1 VTDRVNGFLDHGNY
15 IAYGYAAVVLHTL
28 GIPFAF
34 PVLHGKTRRGALVF
48 DVADIIKDA
57 LVMPL
62 AFQFGM
68 DSRKKDSAFRAELIG
83 KAQEMGIMDILFD
96 TAKSLCVCADF
107 QKK

>member
-1 VTDRVNGFLDHGNY
+1 
-15 IAYGYAAVVLHTL
+15 
-28 GIPFAF
+28 
-34 PVLHGKTRRGALVF
+34 LVF

-83 KAQEMGIMDILFD
+83 KAQEMNIMDILFD
-96 TAKSLCVCADF
+96 TVKSLCSGTNGGER
-107 QKK
+107 